1 MQKKGKTLEP
11 QHLAA
16 EMYSVQ
22 SFVAS
27 KVNNKNLET
36 EHTVGK

>member
-1 MQKKGKTLEP
+1 MSMQKIRRTLEP

-22 SFVAS
+22 SFVVL
-27 KVNNKNLET
+27 KLKNKIRN
-36 EHTVGK
+36 